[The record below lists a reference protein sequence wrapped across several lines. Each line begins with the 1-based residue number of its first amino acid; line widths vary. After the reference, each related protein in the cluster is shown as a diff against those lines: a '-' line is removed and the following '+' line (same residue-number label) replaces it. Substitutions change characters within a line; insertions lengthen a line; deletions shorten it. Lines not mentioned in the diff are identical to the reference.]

1 MLRGEPITEVGNTQ
15 VFMGLLKGVW
25 LMNSLGK
32 TTLVAVAMTAFLTL
46 SGCANMTQTEKDT
59 ATGAGI
65 GAAVG
70 AFFGG
75 LFGGGDDVAKGA
87 AIGAVAGAAGG
98 YIWSK
103 NMQVQKE
110 EMEQAT
116 KGTGIEVS
124 KTADNQLRLE
134 IPSDVSF
141 DVGKADIKPK
151 MRPVLDNFAESLNT
165 YPGTTVR
172 IVGHTDST
180 GSDAINNPLS
190 VDRAA
195 GARDYIVRQGVEL
208 NRIAIDGRGSGEPVA
223 DNSTAQGRARNRRVD
238 IFVGEPAPADQQS
251 SLQADSG

>member
-1 MLRGEPITEVGNTQ
+1 
-15 VFMGLLKGVW
+15 
-25 LMNSLGK
+25 MNSLGK
-32 TTLVAVAMTAFLTL
+32 ATLVAVAMTTSLML
-46 SGCANMTQTEKDT
+46 SGCADMTQTEKDT

-65 GAAVG
+65 GAAAG
-70 AFFGG
+70 ALIGG
-75 LFGGGDDVAKGA
+75 LFGGGRDAAKGA

-103 NMQVQKE
+103 NMQAQKE
-110 EMEQAT
+110 EMERAT

-124 KTADNQLRLE
+124 KTADNQLKLE

-151 MRPVLDNFAESLNT
+151 MRPVLDKFAQSLNT
-165 YPGTTVR
+165 YPETTVR

-195 GARDYIVRQGVEL
+195 SARSYIVRRGVEL
-208 NRIAIDGRGSGEPVA
+208 NRVAIDGRGAHEPVA
-223 DNSTAQGRARNRRVD
+223 DNGTAQGRARNRRVD
-238 IFVGEPAPADQQS
+238 IFVAEPAPAVQQS
-251 SLQADSG
+251 SR

>member
-1 MLRGEPITEVGNTQ
+1 
-15 VFMGLLKGVW
+15 
-25 LMNSLGK
+25 MNSLGK
-32 TTLVAVAMTAFLTL
+32 TTLVAVTMTAFLTV
-46 SGCANMTQTEKDT
+46 SGCANMTETEKDT

-65 GAAVG
+65 GAAAG
-70 AFFGG
+70 ALIGGIFGDG
-75 LFGGGDDVAKGA
+75 SNDAAKGA

-103 NMQVQKE
+103 NMQAQKQ

-124 KTADNQLRLE
+124 KTADNQLKLE

-151 MRPVLDNFAESLNT
+151 MRPVLDKFAQSLNT
-165 YPGTTVR
+165 YPGTTVH

-195 GARDYIVRQGVEL
+195 SAREYIVQHGVAGR
-208 NRIAIDGRGSGEPVA
+208 RISIDGRGSREPVA
-223 DNSTAQGRARNRRVD
+223 DNVTARGRAMNRRVD
-238 IFVGEPAPADQQS
+238 IFVGEPAPAEQQS
-251 SLQADSG
+251 SL

>member
-1 MLRGEPITEVGNTQ
+1 MLWGEPITVVGNTQ
-15 VFMGLLKGVW
+15 VFLKHIKGVW
-25 LMNSLGK
+25 IMNSLGT
-32 TTLVAVAMTAFLTL
+32 TTLVAVAMTASLTF
-46 SGCANMTQTEKDT
+46 SGCADMTQTEKDT

-65 GAAVG
+65 GAAAG
-70 AFFGG
+70 ALIGG
-75 LFGGGDDVAKGA
+75 LFGGGGDAAKGA
-87 AIGAVAGAAGG
+87 AIGAAAGAAGG

-103 NMQVQKE
+103 NMQAQKK

-116 KGTGIEVS
+116 KGTGIEVT
-124 KTADNQLRLE
+124 KTADNQLKLE

-151 MRPVLDNFAESLNT
+151 MRPVLDKFAQSLNT

-180 GSDAINNPLS
+180 GSDAINDPLS

-195 GARDYIVRQGVEL
+195 SARSYIVRQGVEPD
-208 NRIAIDGRGSGEPVA
+208 RVAIDGRGSHEPVA

-238 IFVGEPAPADQQS
+238 IFIAEPAPASQQS
-251 SLQADSG
+251 SL